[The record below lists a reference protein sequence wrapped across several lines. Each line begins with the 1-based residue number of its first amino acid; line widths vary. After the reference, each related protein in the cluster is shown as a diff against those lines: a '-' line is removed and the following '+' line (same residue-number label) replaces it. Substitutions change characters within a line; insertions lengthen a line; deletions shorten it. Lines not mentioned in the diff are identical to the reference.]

1 MYTYGGDANLSGNV
15 DIDDYG
21 QIDFNSAIGGILP
34 GWFNGDFD
42 YNGSVDIDDY
52 GIIDFVI
59 GIQGAPFPT
68 SLAATLGVASVPEPV
83 SLVHLLAGV
92 LLLRRRRRV

>member
-21 QIDFNSAIGGILP
+21 QIDFNSSIGGILP
-34 GWFNGDFD
+34 GWYNGDFD
-42 YNGSVDIDDY
+42 YNGIVDIDDY

-68 SLAATLGVASVPEPV
+68 ASGLSVTAVPEPA
-83 SLVHLLAGV
+83 SLSLLALAAAGV
-92 LLLRRRRRV
+92 MRRRRRN